1 MFSYVFV
8 VLFSN
13 GEEIEISKRATSEGF
28 ARALVW
34 NSLTDEQINDVE
46 DIDLVEVNQ

>member
-13 GEEIEISKRATSEGF
+13 GEESEFVKRATSEGA

-34 NSLTDEQINDVE
+34 NSLTEEQRDEVE